1 MMSPTQA
8 HETDPR
14 GELGPF
20 ALRSKEPQWV
30 TVKLDNLGV
39 SRCERILRG
48 KALDRAGLGK
58 WMKKT
63 LDLDGGRSLQLC
75 LPSLPTSSG

>member
-1 MMSPTQA
+1 MGNSKVRQSRSVQMRA
-8 HETDPR
+8 HPP
-14 GELGPF
+14 GE
-20 ALRSKEPQWV
+20 S
-30 TVKLDNLGV
+30 
-39 SRCERILRG
+39 SI
-48 KALDRAGLGK
+48 DRAGLGK